1 VAKSAQRKWA
11 ILIGANE
18 YHDSAIN
25 SLKFCAND
33 TKSLRE
39 VLVQPERGGYEETG
53 TLLLTDGSG
62 RDFLP
67 TRSNIMSRV
76 SSVAKM
82 AEREDSILF
91 AFSGHGMEE
100 NGLSYL
106 LPADARTGVL
116 AETAIGVKWIKDTLG
131 QASVRAKI
139 MILDACHAG
148 AMKGKDDTG
157 RMTEK
162 FSSEILDLAEGFAM
176 LSSCK
181 LNESSYEWEEK
192 QHGVFSYFL
201 CEGLMG
207 YADADGDGIVTVSEA
222 SSYVTKKVK
231 EWAFRKNVQQSPN
244 LEYRVSGDIALSY
257 VPGSFKAIS
266 QASQVG
272 TEETYVSSMALFHK
286 GHESEGFYDAHEN
299 AKALCAKLLR
309 FYKAD
314 EITAKEEGVY
324 EFPDGTIS
332 YHVGDAYAGD
342 LRLEIR
348 YDVSRK
354 KEIDTLVRTL
364 YPGLEWS
371 SLDYV
376 LTKKFDTD
384 KLIALC
390 NRHGITIRSYD
401 PREVSP
407 IVVSAPGWGAWGQPA
422 RVSFFNSSEGAVVS
436 IVQLYRSREVLE
448 DAFYDKLNPKTI
460 VEFISPA
467 LV

>member
-1 VAKSAQRKWA
+1 
-11 ILIGANE
+11 
-18 YHDSAIN
+18 
-25 SLKFCAND
+25 
-33 TKSLRE
+33 
-39 VLVQPERGGYEETG
+39 
-53 TLLLTDGSG
+53 
-62 RDFLP
+62 
-67 TRSNIMSRV
+67 
-76 SSVAKM
+76 M

-116 AETAIGVKWIKDTLG
+116 AETAIGVKWIKETLG
-131 QASVRAKI
+131 HASARAKI

-148 AMKGKDDTG
+148 AMKGKADAG

-222 SSYVTKKVK
+222 SSYVTKMVK
-231 EWAFRKNVQQSPN
+231 EWAFRKSVQQSPN

-257 VPGSFKAIS
+257 VPGSFKAIP
-266 QASQVG
+266 QASQAR
-272 TEETYVSSMALFHK
+272 TEETYVGSMALLHRSYRSP
-286 GHESEGFYDAHEN
+286 EEAR
-299 AKALCAKLLR
+299 ALCAKLLR
-309 FYKAD
+309 FYKAN
-314 EITAKEEGVY
+314 EITGGVDAY

-332 YHVGDAYAGD
+332 YSEVD

-348 YDVSRK
+348 YAVSRMN
-354 KEIDTLVRTL
+354 EIDTLVRAL
-364 YPGLEWS
+364 CSGLDWC
-371 SLDYV
+371 SLEYV
-376 LTKKFDTD
+376 FTKKFDTD

-390 NRHGITIRSYD
+390 NKHGITIRSYD
-401 PREVSP
+401 PRGVSP
-407 IVVSAPGWGAWGQPA
+407 IVVSAPGWGAVGQPA
-422 RVSFFNSSEGAVVS
+422 TVSFLNSSQGAVIT
-436 IVQLYRSREVLE
+436 IVQSYRGRELLE
-448 DAFYDKLNPKTI
+448 DAFYDKMNPKTI

>member
-1 VAKSAQRKWA
+1 MKGVSLATTSAQRKWA

-39 VLVQPERGGYEETG
+39 VLVQPDRGGYDETG
-53 TLLLTDGSG
+53 TVLLTDGNG
-62 RDFLP
+62 RDSLP

-100 NGLSYL
+100 NDMSYL

-116 AETAIGVKWIKDTLG
+116 AETAIGVKWIKETLG
-131 QASVRAKI
+131 HASARAKI
-139 MILDACHAG
+139 VILDACHAG
-148 AMKGKDDTG
+148 AMKGKADAG

-201 CEGLMG
+201 CEGLRG

-231 EWAFRKNVQQSPN
+231 EWAFRKSVQQSPN

-266 QASQVG
+266 QASQAR
-272 TEETYVSSMALFHK
+272 TEETYVSSMSLLHWDNE
-286 GHESEGFYDAHEN
+286 GRESANDK

-309 FYKAD
+309 FYRAD
-314 EITAKEEGVY
+314 EITAGEKDVY

-332 YHVGDAYAGD
+332 YAGGVT
-342 LRLEIR
+342 LEIR
-348 YDVSRK
+348 YDASRIN
-354 KEIDTLVRTL
+354 EIDTLVRAL
-364 YPGLEWS
+364 CSGLEWC
-371 SLDYV
+371 SLEYV
-376 LTKKFDTD
+376 FTKKFDTG

-407 IVVSAPGWGAWGQPA
+407 IVVSAPGWGTVGQPA
-422 RVSFFNSSEGAVVS
+422 RVSFLNSSQGAVIT
-436 IVQLYRSREVLE
+436 IVQSYRGREVLE

>member
-1 VAKSAQRKWA
+1 
-11 ILIGANE
+11 LIGANE
-18 YHDSAIN
+18 YHDPAIN

-39 VLVQPERGGYEETG
+39 VLVQPDRGGYDETG
-53 TLLLTDGSG
+53 TLLLTDGTL
-62 RDFLP
+62 RDSLP

-82 AEREDSILF
+82 AEPEDSILF

-100 NGLSYL
+100 NGFSYL

-116 AETAIGVKWIKDTLG
+116 AETAIGVKWIKETLG
-131 QASVRAKI
+131 DASARAKI

-148 AMKGKDDTG
+148 AMKGKADAG

-192 QHGVFSYFL
+192 EHGVFSYFL

-207 YADADGDGIVTVSEA
+207 YADADMDGIVTVSEA

-231 EWAFRKNVQQSPN
+231 EWAFRNGVQQSPN
-244 LEYRVSGDIALSY
+244 LEYKVSGDIALSY

-266 QASQVG
+266 QPSQAG
-272 TEETYVSSMALFHK
+272 TEETYVSSMALLHR
-286 GHESEGFYDAHEN
+286 GPRTHEKAR
-299 AKALCAKLLR
+299 ALCARLLR

-314 EITAKEEGVY
+314 QIKAGEEDVY
-324 EFPDGTIS
+324 EFPDGYIS
-332 YHVGDAYAGD
+332 YVRAGRQYEET
-342 LRLEIR
+342 LKLEIR
-348 YDVSRK
+348 YEVSRMN
-354 KEIDTLVRTL
+354 EIDTLVRAL
-364 YPGLEWS
+364 CPALEWC
-371 SLDYV
+371 SLEYV
-376 LTKKFDTD
+376 FTKKFDSD

-390 NRHGITIRSYD
+390 SKHGISIDSYD
-401 PREVSP
+401 PRGLSP
-407 IVVSAPGWGAWGQPA
+407 IIVSAPGWGAGGHPA
-422 RVSFFNSSEGAVVS
+422 EVSFFNSPASEGAMIT
-436 IVQLYRSREVLE
+436 IVQSYGDREVLE